1 MGAPHHQRRRL
12 GRAREETV
20 TFYHGGIAGKHP
32 GDDLVPASPHVEDGC
47 PICRSRAAGRTLS
60 VGEYRRWLV
69 QHGDAA
75 LPILRALADA
85 DDDEPMDPPSKE
97 QAVYLTT
104 DRDYARWYAARSGN
118 GDLYRVTPVGL
129 MTKSAEDPFLSYT
142 VDRARVL
149 EVLERG
155 VHLLRADRR
164 AILKRWK
171 KADRARRRSREEATP

>member
-1 MGAPHHQRRRL
+1 
-12 GRAREETV
+12 
-20 TFYHGGIAGKHP
+20 
-32 GDDLVPASPHVEDGC
+32 
-47 PICRSRAAGRTLS
+47 
-60 VGEYRRWLV
+60 
-69 QHGDAA
+69 
-75 LPILRALADA
+75 
-85 DDDEPMDPPSKE
+85 MDPPSKE

-129 MTKSAEDPFLSYT
+129 MTKSVEDPFLSYT

-149 EVLERG
+149 EVIERG

-171 KADRARRRSREEATP
+171 KADRARERVREEA